1 MLKDYKQ
8 IAQKSF
14 GFFDPTDIEG
24 DKKKEGERAK
34 TSSLS
39 SARLI
44 DIERI
49 KPDPDQPRK
58 HFDKEKLESL
68 AESIREI
75 GGIIDPLTVDYDE
88 QDDCFKILSGERR
101 YRAAKMVE
109 LKKLPCI
116 VKNTNEKERLLIQLV
131 ANLQRED
138 ISALEECS
146 GIRSLIEQFGYS
158 QVHVAKLLSKSK
170 SYISQILGLER
181 LDQSVI
187 EKVQTSELPREIQIQ
202 ASREK
207 DPQKQMEILQKAY
220 DQGKTVRQIRAGKKP
235 QQERE
240 KSDQSSKP
248 TPAGKNTAEAES
260 KTPSSPLTWEWS
272 PDDGSFFITLRFAND
287 HITADTQQIKE
298 ALKTAYDSI
307 QK

>member
-58 HFDKEKLESL
+58 YFDKEKLESL

-138 ISALEECS
+138 ISALEES
-146 GIRSLIEQFGYS
+146 AGIRSLIEQFGYS
-158 QVHVAKLLSKSK
+158 QVHVAKMLNKSK

-181 LDQSVI
+181 LDPSVK
-187 EKVQTSELPREIQIQ
+187 ERVQTSELSREIQIH

-207 DPQKQMEILQKAY
+207 DPKKQMEILQKAS
-220 DQGKTVRQIRAGKKP
+220 DEGKTVRQIRGENKP
-235 QQERE
+235 FREQE
-240 KSDQSSKP
+240 KSVQPSKP

-260 KTPSSPLTWEWS
+260 KRPPSRTWEWS
-272 PDDGSFFITLRFAND
+272 PDDGSFFIMLRFAND
-287 HITADTQQIKE
+287 HIPADTQQIKE
-298 ALKTAYDSI
+298 ALKTAYNSI
-307 QK
+307 PK

>member
-8 IAQKSF
+8 VAQRSF
-14 GFFDPTDIEG
+14 GFFDPTVIEG
-24 DKKKEGERAK
+24 DIRKEGERAK

-39 SARLI
+39 SARII

-58 HFDKEKLESL
+58 YFDKEKLESL
-68 AESIREI
+68 AESIREV

-88 QDDCFKILSGERR
+88 NEDCFKILSGERR
-101 YRAAKMVE
+101 YRAAKIVG
-109 LKKLPCI
+109 LKTLPCI
-116 VKNTNEKERLLIQLV
+116 VKDTDEKKRLLIQLV

-146 GIRSLIEQFGYS
+146 GIRALIEQFGYS
-158 QVHVAKLLSKSK
+158 QVHVAKLLNKSK

-181 LDQSVI
+181 LDPSVK
-187 EKVQTSELPREIQIQ
+187 ERVQTSELPREIQIQ

-207 DPQKQMEILQKAY
+207 NPQKQMEILQKAS
-220 DQGKTVRQIRAGKKP
+220 DEGKTVRQMRAGKKP
-235 QQERE
+235 LQEHE
-240 KSDQSSKP
+240 KSDQPSKHIL
-248 TPAGKNTAEAES
+248 AGETTSEAES
-260 KTPSSPLTWEWS
+260 KGPLSHTWEWS
-272 PDDGSFFITLRFAND
+272 PDDGSFFITLRFAKKQA
-287 HITADTQQIKE
+287 TTYTQAIKA
-298 ALKTAYDSI
+298 ALKTAYDYI

>member
-8 IAQKSF
+8 VAQKSF
-14 GFFDPTDIEG
+14 GFFDPTEIEG
-24 DKKKEGERAK
+24 DIKKEGERAK

-39 SARLI
+39 SARII

-58 HFDKEKLESL
+58 YFDKEKLESL

-75 GGIIDPLTVDYDE
+75 GEIIDPLTVDYDE
-88 QDDCFKILSGERR
+88 REDCFKILSGERR
-101 YRAAKMVE
+101 YRAAKMVG

-116 VKNTNEKERLLIQLV
+116 VKDTDEKKRLLIQLV

-138 ISALEECS
+138 ISALEESS

-158 QVHVAKLLSKSK
+158 QVHVAKMLNKSK

-181 LDQSVI
+181 LDPSV
-187 EKVQTSELPREIQIQ
+187 KVRVQTSELPREIQIQ
-202 ASREK
+202 ASRVK
-207 DPQKQMEILQKAY
+207 DPNKQMEILQKASVE
-220 DQGKTVRQIRAGKKP
+220 GKTVRQIRGEKKP
-235 QQERE
+235 KQERE
-240 KSDQSSKP
+240 KSDQPTKP
-248 TPAGKNTAEAES
+248 TPAGKNTDEAES
-260 KTPSSPLTWEWS
+260 KRPPTRTWEWS

-287 HITADTQQIKE
+287 HITADNQQIKE

-307 QK
+307 PD

>member
-8 IAQKSF
+8 VAQKSF
-14 GFFDPTDIEG
+14 GFFDPTEIEG
-24 DKKKEGERAK
+24 DIKKEGERAK

-39 SARLI
+39 SARII

-58 HFDKEKLESL
+58 YFDEEKLESL

-88 QDDCFKILSGERR
+88 KGDCFKILSGERR
-101 YRAAKMVE
+101 YRAAKMVG

-116 VKNTNEKERLLIQLV
+116 VKDMDDKKRLLIQLV

-146 GIRSLIEQFGYS
+146 GIRSLIEQFAYS
-158 QVHVAKLLSKSK
+158 QIQVAKLLNKSK

-181 LDQSVI
+181 LDPSVK
-187 EKVQTSELPREIQIQ
+187 ERVQTSELSREIQIH

-207 DPQKQMEILQKAY
+207 DPQKQMEILQKASEE
-220 DQGKTVRQIRAGKKP
+220 GRTVRQIRAGKKP
-235 QQERE
+235 LQEQE
-240 KSDQSSKP
+240 
-248 TPAGKNTAEAES
+248 ES
-260 KTPSSPLTWEWS
+260 KRPSGTSL
-272 PDDGSFFITLRFAND
+272 DRG
-287 HITADTQQIKE
+287 K
-298 ALKTAYDSI
+298 DS
-307 QK
+307 

>member
-8 IAQKSF
+8 VAQKSF
-14 GFFDPTDIEG
+14 GFFDPTDIKG
-24 DKKKEGERAK
+24 DIQKEGERAK

-39 SARLI
+39 IARLI

-58 HFDKEKLESL
+58 YFDKEKLESL

-88 QDDCFKILSGERR
+88 KDDCFKILSGERR
-101 YRAAKMVE
+101 YRAAKMVG

-116 VKNTNEKERLLIQLV
+116 VKDTDEKKRLLIQLV

-146 GIRSLIEQFGYS
+146 GIRALIEQFEYT
-158 QVHVAKLLSKSK
+158 QVHVAKLLNKSK
-170 SYISQILGLER
+170 SYISQILGLKR
-181 LDQSVI
+181 LDPSVR
-187 EKVQTSELPREIQIQ
+187 ERVQTSELPKEIQIQ
-202 ASREK
+202 ASKEK
-207 DPQKQMEILQKAY
+207 DPQKQMEILQKASVE
-220 DQGKTVRQIRAGKKP
+220 GKTVRQIRAGNKP
-235 QQERE
+235 QQELE
-240 KSDQSSKP
+240 KSDHHLKP
-248 TPAGKNTAEAES
+248 THAGETTAEAES
-260 KTPSSPLTWEWS
+260 KGPPSHIWEWS
-272 PDDGSFFITLRFAND
+272 PDDGSFFITLRFAKEQAS
-287 HITADTQQIKE
+287 TDTPQIKE

-307 QK
+307 PD